1 MNKEDTRKL
10 IQADYGEI
18 SRNEKIPVKN
28 DCRLRGNFKKRKI
41 YPLGTASLQSFYLHY
56 SMFGHDF
63 NSSKEV

>member
-28 DCRLRGNFKKRKI
+28 DCQLWGISRNVKYTRKELPRCNHSTFI
-41 YPLGTASLQSFYLHY
+41 IACRDTISILQ
-56 SMFGHDF
+56 
-63 NSSKEV
+63 KE

>member
-28 DCRLRGNFKKRKI
+28 DCQLRGITRNVKYTRKEG
-41 YPLGTASLQSFYLHY
+41 PPVMVACR
-56 SMFGHDF
+56 
-63 NSSKEV
+63 

>member
-28 DCRLRGNFKKRKI
+28 DCQLRGNYKKWKNTRKEWLPI
-41 YPLGTASLQSFYLHY
+41 MGEFQET
-56 SMFGHDF
+56 
-63 NSSKEV
+63 

>member
-28 DCRLRGNFKKRKI
+28 DCQLRGNFKNVKNTRK
-41 YPLGTASLQSFYLHY
+41 
-56 SMFGHDF
+56 
-63 NSSKEV
+63 E

>member
-28 DCRLRGNFKKRKI
+28 DCQLRGNFKNVKNTRKEWLPI
-41 YPLGTASLQSFYLHY
+41 TGEFQET
-56 SMFGHDF
+56 
-63 NSSKEV
+63 